1 MRSRPIQRN
10 MFYGAKGNVF
20 NVATLLRKNMT
31 LAELILW
38 KRIRERDFI
47 NVKFRRQHPID
58 IFIVD
63 FYCHELKLVIEIDGE
78 VHLNQGKKDY
88 EIGREEDLKK
98 YGIKIIRFSNDQIL
112 YDIEDV
118 LVSIKVEI
126 LKSD

>member
-1 MRSRPIQRN
+1 